1 MSLCADD
8 GIGAKVWIF
17 GFDRISEKVAWLSA
31 KTEWGK
37 EPSSCSAVTRWWV
50 FSLRVTSAFRIK
62 VPIFFLCWDNTG
74 LVLWVWSLFFFY
86 SLWSVHSAIW
96 CILIGSLWLGHSRA
110 FFSAHLHLYQL
121 FIIIDDV
128 SVWIFPHLPNATP
141 NFIWSHNNPKVTE
154 VTG

>member
-17 GFDRISEKVAWLSA
+17 GFDRISEKVAWFSA

-74 LVLWVWSLFFFY
+74 LVLWVWSLRFFLFPLVS
-86 SLWSVHSAIW
+86 SLCHMMHFNWLFVARSQQSFLLCAPTSLPAFHHYWW
-96 CILIGSLWLGHSRA
+96 CFCLNLPTPSKCHPE
-110 FFSAHLHLYQL
+110 FHLE
-121 FIIIDDV
+121 
-128 SVWIFPHLPNATP
+128 P
-141 NFIWSHNNPKVTE
+141 
-154 VTG
+154 